1 MAGEYCVVMT
11 TLDDE
16 ASAATLARQVV
27 EARLG
32 ACVQI
37 LRIRSFFVWEGA
49 VNDAPEFL
57 MLVKTRSDA
66 YAELEAFIREH
77 HPYDVPE
84 ILQTP
89 VTAGF
94 GPYLAW
100 IDEMTDRDG
109 L

>member
-16 ASAATLARQVV
+16 AGAATLARQVV

-37 LRIRSFFVWEGA
+37 LGIRSFFVWEGA

-57 MLVKTRSDA
+57 LLIKTRSSA
-66 YAELEAFIREH
+66 YVELEAFIRRH
-77 HPYDVPE
+77 HPYAVPE

-89 VTAGF
+89 VTAGY

-100 IDEMTDRDG
+100 IDEMTGRETA
-109 L
+109 